1 TQLKRT
7 LPAKKRGD
15 TPSSGVPER
24 PEEVGSC
31 RCDLLRSSE
40 SNIPFGRQTW
50 KDRGGK
56 GLGQRRTRSS
66 PTAPTAPTAPPAPTA
81 PTAPEAPGPGPRA
94 HPSATFPP
102 LLRTDPQHSAPGG
115 PPTLYSTCIF
125 CNGALGTNEVL
136 EDFPVGR
143 RIAFD
148 AARGRLW
155 LVCRR

>member
-1 TQLKRT
+1 
-7 LPAKKRGD
+7 PA
-15 TPSSGVPER
+15 R

-50 KDRGGK
+50 KGRGGK
-56 GLGQRRTRSS
+56 GFGQGRPRSS
-66 PTAPTAPTAPPAPTA
+66 PTAPT
-81 PTAPEAPGPGPRA
+81 APGPGPRA

-102 LLRTDPQHSAPGG
+102 LLRTDPQHPAPGG

-148 AARGRLW
+148 AARGRL
-155 LVCRR
+155 